1 MSAAS
6 SAGGGGYRDREQRG
20 GCGDTWSAGGGGY
33 GGRGDLH
40 DRARDQWGGGGDGWR
55 RWWGSGDGSHNQPNH
70 IAWRSPTLAAGRRQ
84 APSNPALY
92 SRQACSTQVSAQA
105 PLLGA
110 DAPAAAPLQV
120 PPPPQMPQM
129 PLPPPPLTPPP
140 PPLVQALPQMSP
152 PLALPPPGH
161 EPPLSSQLPV
171 AASAHQSEFQFSS
184 EFKLELGRIK
194 VMAAPVGVERLSIAG
209 LDCLP
214 TPLLRIRLSAELNI
228 KAVLSTGCAVG
239 CGRSSKIGLTTSYHG
254 TDSLH
259 AREALVHRS
268 LEFSQLE
275 CGPLPTAAK
284 HAIPDIWPGCK
295 HQTRAIFEIEVEGYA
310 ERSDSY
316 TVVALLLGRDACFG
330 PPASNNGEERKSAS
344 VSVGCAPEGAA
355 TRDSRASDEPAKNRA
370 STCGSR
376 RRSRSRSRT
385 GMQIDEGNMA
395 VSYGHTQSGQQCLVL
410 RKPELVPEM
419 IMQQVLQVCNATFG
433 REFSTWLP
441 SNKVW
446 DASLNVDIC
455 TLTNMGQYDGLC
467 VGAKG
472 SNEKTTKRV
481 IGIGGPA
488 RTWCK
493 WRPTIGR

>member
-1 MSAAS
+1 MMSAAS
-6 SAGGGGYRDREQRG
+6 SAGGGGYRDRGQWG
-20 GCGDTWSAGGGGY
+20 GGGDTWSAGGGGY

-40 DRARDQWGGGGDGWR
+40 DRALDQWGGGGDGWG
-55 RWWGSGDGSHNQPNH
+55 RWWGSGDGSHNQPNR
-70 IAWRSPTLAAGRRQ
+70 IAWRSPTLDARRWQ
-84 APSNPALY
+84 
-92 SRQACSTQVSAQA
+92 AQA

-110 DAPAAAPLQV
+110 VAPQV

-129 PLPPPPLTPPP
+129 PLPPPPGTPPP

-161 EPPLSSQLPV
+161 EPPVSSQLPV

-228 KAVLSTGCAVG
+228 KAVLTGCAVG

-254 TDSLH
+254 TDAFH
-259 AREALVHRS
+259 AREALIHRS
-268 LEFSQLE
+268 LKFSQLE
-275 CGPLPTAAK
+275 YGPLPTTAK

-310 ERSDSY
+310 DNPDSY
-316 TVVALLLGRDACFG
+316 KVVALLLGRNACFG
-330 PPASNNGEERKSAS
+330 PRASNNGEERKLAS
-344 VSVGCAPEGAA
+344 VSIGA
-355 TRDSRASDEPAKNRA
+355 RPRAAA
-370 STCGSR
+370 ACGSR
-376 RRSRSRSRT
+376 SRSRSRSRT
-385 GMQIDEGNMA
+385 RMPIDEGNTA
-395 VSYGHTQSGQQCLVL
+395 FSYGHTQSGQKCLVL
-410 RKPELVPEM
+410 RKPELVPET
-419 IMQQVLQVCNATFG
+419 ILQQVMQVCNHRIW
-433 REFSTWLP
+433 REFTTWLP
-441 SNKVW
+441 LNMNW
-446 DASLNVDIC
+446 DALLEVYIC
-455 TLTNMGQYDGLC
+455 TLTNTGTYDGLC
-467 VGAKG
+467 VGAQA
-472 SNEKTTKRV
+472 NNNKTTMRS

-488 RTWCK
+488 RTYRK